1 MTASPGSD
9 GVKPELSIVIP
20 VYNEEAILR
29 SSVVD
34 LCEQIQELGRPF
46 EIILSANGCRDRTVA
61 IARELSRK
69 HEQVRYIES
78 AEPNYGKALRAGIL
92 DSRGEMVLCDEID
105 LCDADFHRRALLLLD
120 ADEADL
126 VVGSKVLDGAAD
138 KRPAG
143 RRAATRV
150 INFLLRVS
158 VGFRGTDTHGLKAFR
173 KSSLLP
179 VVRRCELERDL
190 FASELVIRAWRDG
203 LRVTEVPVEVVE
215 KRKPSINLVRRVPRV
230 LRDLAK
236 LTYTIRLKG

>member
-1 MTASPGSD
+1 
-9 GVKPELSIVIP
+9 
-20 VYNEEAILR
+20 
-29 SSVVD
+29 VV
-34 LCEQIQELGRPF
+34 
-46 EIILSANGCRDRTVA
+46 
-61 IARELSRK
+61 
-69 HEQVRYIES
+69 
-78 AEPNYGKALRAGIL
+78 
-92 DSRGEMVLCDEID
+92 CDEID